1 MRIVLDTNILIG
13 ALITKGTPP
22 DRLYQ
27 AWLEGEIELVTST
40 AQLAELTAVLARP
53 RLQRYLDADE
63 AAAII
68 ENLDTRALIL
78 DAPPDV
84 NLSPDPKDNP
94 ILAVAIAAKADLIV
108 SGDKKHMLALG
119 EVEGIPIVTAR
130 DALDR
135 LGNALSKQR

>member
-1 MRIVLDTNILIG
+1 M
-13 ALITKGTPP
+13 A
-22 DRLYQ
+22 
-27 AWLEGEIELVTST
+27 EI
-40 AQLAELTAVLARP
+40 ADVLARP

-63 AAAII
+63 AAAIV
-68 ENLDTRALIL
+68 ENIDTRALIL

-94 ILAVAIAAKADLIV
+94 ILAAAIAGNADLIV

-130 DALDR
+130 DALNR
-135 LGNALSKQR
+135 LSDA